1 MKKISIST
9 DFEIIA
15 KVAEGGMG
23 SVYKGIQKGVEGFEK
38 VVAIK
43 TLRPELSSNKK
54 YMKKFVNEGKL
65 VSGLVFENIAQI
77 YQLQFYKNFYFFVQE
92 YVEGISLSDLILF
105 QNSIKKT
112 VPVEF
117 AVYIASRIARGLA
130 FAHEKRK
137 RGIDLKIVHCDISP
151 SNILL
156 SIDGVVKITDFG
168 IARALHITEDHILY
182 GKVHYISPEHARGEQ
197 LDFRSDIY
205 SLGIVL
211 FNLLSNQMARDIIDS
226 EEEMLKQAEKGI
238 ILWDRLPEDLD
249 PILLDILKKMLA
261 KNPKER
267 FSSTRDL
274 ADELN
279 FYIYKDGLGP
289 TKTAFSD
296 FLRSEVPY
304 IFNEDTRSFV
314 MPTSDIDKTV
324 KIKNIKDI

>member
-1 MKKISIST
+1 MEKISTTT

-43 TLRPELSSNKK
+43 TLKPELSSNRK

-77 YQLQFYKNFYFFVQE
+77 YQLQFYKDFYFFVQE
-92 YVEGISLSDLILF
+92 YVEGISLSNLLLF
-105 QNSIKKT
+105 ELSINKII
-112 VPVEF
+112 PVEF

-137 RGIDLKIVHCDISP
+137 RGLELKIVHCDISP

-168 IARALHITEDHILY
+168 IARALHITEDNVLY
-182 GKVHYISPEHARGEQ
+182 GKVHYISPEHARGEK

-211 FNLLSNQMARDIIDS
+211 FNLLSNQLARDIKDS
-226 EEEMLKQAEKGI
+226 EDEMLKQAAEGI
-238 ILWDRLPEDLD
+238 ILWERLPSELD
-249 PILLDILKKMLA
+249 PSLLDILKKMLA
-261 KNPKER
+261 KNPEER
-267 FSSTRDL
+267 YSRTKDL
-274 ADELN
+274 ADDLN
-279 FYIYKDGLGP
+279 FFIYKDGLGP

-296 FLRSEVPY
+296 YLRSEVPY
-304 IFNEDTRSFV
+304 IFTEDTRSFV
-314 MPTSDIDKTV
+314 MPTPDNEKTV
-324 KIKNIKDI
+324 KMKIES